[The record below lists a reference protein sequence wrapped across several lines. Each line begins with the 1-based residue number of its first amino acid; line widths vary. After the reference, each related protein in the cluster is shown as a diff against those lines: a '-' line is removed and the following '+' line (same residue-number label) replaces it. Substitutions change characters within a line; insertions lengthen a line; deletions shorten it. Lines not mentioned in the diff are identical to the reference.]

1 LIEYVPLSEENVGYA
16 VGLAQELHHL
26 GYYGIHG
33 PTFNWGHC
41 KAMMLYTIHQK
52 DYYFRLAMVDEQYI
66 GAVCGKVV
74 PFYFSPDMMGIEDAW
89 YVRNGTHG
97 RAAIGMK
104 LMHGFVNWCFDIHK
118 AVLVQ
123 SGDVAGINTVGVDAL
138 YRHMGFTRFGSIYK
152 YVRT

>member
-33 PTFNWGHC
+33 PAFNWGHC

-52 DYYFRLAMVDEQYI
+52 DYYFRLAMVDEQYV

-74 PFYFSPDMMGIEDAW
+74 PFYFSPDLMGIEDAW
-89 YVRNGTHG
+89 FKETSAFVLAAPDAPNFDGTFSIP
-97 RAAIGMK
+97 RAEI
-104 LMHGFVNWCFDIHK
+104 
-118 AVLVQ
+118 
-123 SGDVAGINTVGVDAL
+123 S
-138 YRHMGFTRFGSIYK
+138 
-152 YVRT
+152 